1 MLNVEING
9 KPLQVEPGTTILS
22 AAKSAGIHIPHFCYH
37 KKLSI
42 AASCRMCLVEVEQGG
57 KPFPKPLPACATTTT
72 EGMKVFTHSNLA
84 IKAQQGVMEF
94 LLINHPLDCPICDQA
109 GECKLQDIAMGYGNT
124 VSRFHE
130 EKRVVE
136 SKELGPL
143 IASDASRCINCTRCV
158 RFLQEISG
166 HQEMG
171 QAFRGDR
178 AEIMPFIGQAITS
191 ELSGNLIDICPVGS
205 LTSKPA
211 RNTARSW
218 ELARRRSVAPHD
230 GLGSGLYIHV
240 KNNRVYRVTPRHTQA
255 VNECWLS
262 DKDRFSYTGLY
273 AADRLTKPML
283 KQGGIWQEVSWNQ
296 ALDYAA
302 HTLRDVVKTHS
313 AAALGA
319 LISPTATLEE
329 MALVGQLMHGLGSEN
344 IDFRLRQR
352 DFSSPLTPWLGMK
365 ITDLPALDRVLVIG
379 SALRS
384 EHPLIALRLRQAVN
398 RGGEVHTLDTDM
410 PAKLARIV
418 KAVATL
424 KNTPCELN
432 CTVSD
437 EANLIAT
444 RLVSGSNPAILLG
457 NIAQHHPKATTLHAL
472 AQQLA
477 TLLNA
482 KVGVLSESANTVGG
496 VLANALPG
504 KEGMNAAQMIR
515 EPRCAY
521 LLMGCE
527 PELDCAEGALALS
540 AMKQAKSVIVL
551 SPFASE
557 TTRDYADC
565 LLPVAPFT
573 ETSGTFINME
583 GRVQSFAAAVRP
595 LNETR
600 PGWKVLTA
608 LGKLLELS
616 EFDAESSE
624 EIKNKLLVGSPE
636 FVVPEESR
644 PNLPI
649 DLTSDL
655 LADTLVPVSPYAT
668 DPLVRRAACLHSS
681 RTGGHL

>member
-1 MLNVEING
+1 MLNIEIDG
-9 KPLQVEPGTTILS
+9 KPIQVEPGTTIIQ
-22 AAKSAGIHIPHFCYH
+22 AAKKLGVHIPHFCYH

-57 KPFPKPLPACATTTT
+57 KPFPKPLPACATTTA
-72 EGMKVFTHSNLA
+72 EGMKVFTHSDLA

-166 HQEMG
+166 FQEMG

-211 RNTARSW
+211 RNTVRSW
-218 ELARRRSVAPHD
+218 ELARRLSVAPHD
-230 GLGSGLYIHV
+230 GLGSRLYIHV
-240 KNNRVYRVTPRHTQA
+240 KNNRVYRVTPRHTEA
-255 VNECWLS
+255 INSCWIS

-283 KQGGIWQEVSWNQ
+283 KQGGVWQEVSWNQ

-302 HTLRDVVKTHS
+302 HTLRDIAQQDAS
-313 AAALGA
+313 ALGA

-329 MALVGQLMHGLGSEN
+329 MSLAGQLMRGLGSEN
-344 IDFRLRQR
+344 IDHRLRQR
-352 DFSSPLTPWLGMK
+352 DFSPSSAPWLGMK
-365 ITDLPALDRVLVIG
+365 ITDLPTLDRVLLVG
-379 SALRS
+379 SNLRS

-398 RGGEVHTLDTDM
+398 RGGEVHLIDNDLLIR
-410 PAKLARIV
+410 LAAIV

-424 KNTPCELN
+424 KNAPCELK
-432 CTVSD
+432 CIVSE
-437 EANLIAT
+437 EAKRVADNLVIGQNIA
-444 RLVSGSNPAILLG
+444 VLLG
-457 NIAQHHPKATTLHAL
+457 NVAQHHPKAATLHTL

-477 TLLNA
+477 SLLNA
-482 KVGVLSESANTVGG
+482 KVGCLSESANTVGG
-496 VLANALPG
+496 YVARALPSKNG
-504 KEGMNAAQMIR
+504 LNADRMLR
-515 EPRCAY
+515 EPRQAY
-521 LLMGCE
+521 LLLGCE
-527 PELDCAEGALALS
+527 PEQDCAEGALALS
-540 AMKQAKSVIVL
+540 AMKQAQSVIVL
-551 SPFASE
+551 SPFASAA
-557 TTRDYADC
+557 TYADC
-565 LLPVAPFT
+565 LLPIAPFT

-595 LNETR
+595 LGEAR
-600 PGWKVLTA
+600 PGWKVLAA
-608 LGKLLELS
+608 LGKLLDLPD
-616 EFDAESSE
+616 FDVESSE
-624 EIKNKLLVGSPE
+624 EVKNNLLPNTPE
-636 FVVPEESR
+636 FVTLEDSLSD
-644 PNLPI
+644 LPV

-655 LADTLVPVSPYAT
+655 LADALVPVAPYAT
-668 DPLVRRAACLHSS
+668 DALVRRATCLQQP
-681 RTGGHL
+681 RNGGNA